1 MVRHYSAAMA
11 SCFSLRRS
19 RDTLD
24 LKTERRSLLNVLLL
38 TSITRTRCA
47 LPDESRTVR
56 VVTSDEPLSL
66 IFAIRNLAIQ
76 FTSDAKRSE
85 EHTSELQSL
94 MRISYP
100 VFCLKK
106 KTTTT

>member
-1 MVRHYSAAMA
+1 MTHSFPTRRSSDLENPERGPVKMVRHYSAAMA

-56 VVTSDEPLSL
+56 VVTSDAPLSL
-66 IFAIRNLAIQ
+66 IFAIRNLA
-76 FTSDAKRSE
+76 
-85 EHTSELQSL
+85 LQDRKSTRL
-94 MRISYP
+94 NSSH
-100 VFCLKK
+100 
-106 KTTTT
+106 